1 MSSASYTKQGYIRY
15 APYVEERHS
24 NFLSA
29 TNDFVNIALD
39 NNPYTEYDGSITD
52 NLFFGNGYTLSN
64 FDALYDMFGTHM
76 AGFDVEL
83 LWYEVFLDNLTS
95 SEITD
100 NIIAERALLDEK
112 ISSEDIVSFKLSMRD
127 INAVTSSSFVIG
139 LASIEKSRN
148 KTIANYGFQQKYDVI
163 DNALNNFTVNLQ
175 FNKTITTLYAEMMKG
190 YYQHK
195 MDVDDMKYTNDSNKT
210 LWPFLVLDFEGLAL
224 NALKGKSEYNKYHG
238 TRKRSELSKGLL
250 MQSAMISGMFSGM
263 YYGSALGGPYG
274 ALIGISVGFNIGIAQ
289 LMYEHPHGDRM
300 AARYWLTGG
309 MSGPWDLAFEPIF

>member
-1 MSSASYTKQGYIRY
+1 MSSGDYTKQSYTRY
-15 APYVEERHS
+15 ADYVEARHT
-24 NFLSA
+24 NFLTA
-29 TNDFVNIALD
+29 TNDSVNIALG
-39 NNPYTEYDGSITD
+39 NNPYNEYDGSITD

-64 FDALYDMFGTHM
+64 FEALYDMFGTHM
-76 AGFDVEL
+76 TGFDVEL

-127 INAVTSSSFVIG
+127 INAVTSSSFVMG
-139 LASIEKSRN
+139 LALIEKSRN
-148 KTIANYGFQQKYDVI
+148 KTIANYGFQQKYGVI
-163 DNALNNFTVNLQ
+163 NNALNNFTVNLQ

-224 NALKGKSEYNKYHG
+224 NALKGKGEFQKSYGIRE
-238 TRKRSELSKGLL
+238 RSELSKALLVSSYTVSGLFL
-250 MQSAMISGMFSGM
+250 GAKIGGQI
-263 YYGSALGGPYG
+263 GSAFGPWGTFLG
-274 ALIGISVGFNIGIAQ
+274 AAIGFNIGIGM
-289 LMYEHPHGDRM
+289 LMLEENNTQG

-309 MSGPWDLAFEPIF
+309 MSGPFEFI